1 MRDLEEGI
9 AESGKATNTF
19 GEWSSMIPLLFSSV
33 LLDMMSLQEETG
45 LEKTKEEHACGIFLD
60 ANSVNK
66 TLEVGCSK
74 TQALSALSWLWRNY
88 LWAAGAQ
95 RYGLQ
100 ESTNTNR
107 KGKQRSHAETRQLL
121 SIKQA
126 LLESQAFCPII

>member
-19 GEWSSMIPLLFSSV
+19 GEWSSMIPQLLLSV
-33 LLDMMSLQEETG
+33 LLDMRSLQEETG

-66 TLEVGCSK
+66 TREVGCFK

-95 RYGLQ
+95 RYGLH
-100 ESTNTNR
+100 TNTNR
-107 KGKQRSHAETRQLL
+107 KGKQGSHAETRQLL

-126 LLESQAFCPII
+126 LLESQAFCQ